1 MKGPTC
7 CRSVKFA
14 RWSLPAVVLALL
26 PKCPACFAAY
36 VALGTGV
43 SLSVAVAS
51 ALRSTLVA
59 ACVAALVAALV
70 SSFRTMPVKR
80 LFAGSRLH

>member
-7 CRSVKFA
+7 CRSSKIA
-14 RWSLPAVVLALL
+14 RWSLPAVVLALV

-36 VALGTGV
+36 IALGTGV
-43 SLSVAVAS
+43 SLSVAAAS
-51 ALRSTLVA
+51 ILRSTLA
-59 ACVAALVAALV
+59 ATCVAALVIALV

-80 LFAGSRLH
+80 LLSGNRLH